1 MEENTT
7 ALNEMLELDYSSMNL
22 SEIVQVFQEMVGKGD
37 QQELYKN
44 ADAIKAAFYK
54 ELKKERV
61 AAGSDVELE
70 QEETSQEIDANDPYA
85 EIEKEFKAIYNQY
98 RESRASYIQ
107 ELEKVKEE
115 NLAKKLEIIEKI
127 KELIEKA
134 EDINSTFPAFRE
146 LQNQWKSITLVP
158 QAQAKDLWES
168 YQLYVEKFYDYIKIN
183 NEFRD
188 LDFKKNLELKTQLC
202 EKAEALENEPNVVT
216 AFKELQ
222 KLHEE
227 WKELGPVAKE
237 HREAIWERFKAIT
250 SIINK
255 KHQNFFENLKDEQKK
270 NLADKTLLCESAE
283 AIADKQIEDSNEW
296 NTLSKQMEALQAKW
310 KTIGFASKKDNQKI
324 YDRFRAAC
332 DKFYNAKRDYYSNFK
347 NVMQEN
353 LAKKEALCEQAE
365 ALMNSEDWK
374 KTTDQLINL
383 QKVWKEIGPVARK
396 QSDIVWKRFRAAC
409 DHFFDNKAKHFGEVD
424 EKYDGN
430 LAAKLALI
438 EEVKAFKIT
447 GSKED
452 SIQAMREFQ
461 SRWNAIGFVP
471 FKEKEAVQEAWNKAM
486 DIHFADI
493 RSLDS
498 EKKLNKFKKMVA
510 DMKNSGKGD
519 RGLRMERE
527 KLIQKFRK
535 TEQDIAT
542 LENNMGFFAKSKNAD
557 ALISDIQKK
566 IEIAKVDLVQIEEKI
581 KVIDSQY

>member
-1 MEENTT
+1 ME
-7 ALNEMLELDYSSMNL
+7 
-22 SEIVQVFQEMVGKGD
+22 V
-37 QQELYKN
+37 
-44 ADAIKAAFYK
+44 
-54 ELKKERV
+54 
-61 AAGSDVELE
+61 
-70 QEETSQEIDANDPYA
+70 
-85 EIEKEFKAIYNQY
+85 
-98 RESRASYIQ
+98 
-107 ELEKVKEE
+107 
-115 NLAKKLEIIEKI
+115 
-127 KELIEKA
+127 
-134 EDINSTFPAFRE
+134 
-146 LQNQWKSITLVP
+146 
-158 QAQAKDLWES
+158 
-168 YQLYVEKFYDYIKIN
+168 
-183 NEFRD
+183 
-188 LDFKKNLELKTQLC
+188 
-202 EKAEALENEPNVVT
+202 
-216 AFKELQ
+216 
-222 KLHEE
+222 
-227 WKELGPVAKE
+227 
-237 HREAIWERFKAIT
+237 
-250 SIINK
+250 
-255 KHQNFFENLKDEQKK
+255 
-270 NLADKTLLCESAE
+270 
-283 AIADKQIEDSNEW
+283 
-296 NTLSKQMEALQAKW
+296 LQAKW

-438 EEVKAFKIT
+438 EEVKAYQIND
-447 GSKED
+447 SKED
-452 SIQAMREFQ
+452 NIQAMREFQ
-461 SRWNAIGFVP
+461 NRWNAIGFVP
-471 FKEKEAVQEAWNKAM
+471 FKNKEAVQEAWNKAM

-498 EKKLNKFKKMVA
+498 EKKLNKFKKMVL

-535 TEQDIAT
+535 LEQDIAT
-542 LENNMGFFAKSKNAD
+542 LENNMGFFAKSKGAD
-557 ALISDIQKK
+557 ALIAEVQRK
-566 IEIAKVDLVQIEEKI
+566 IEIAKDELAQIEEKV